1 MTAQE
6 DPPTPSPLPTEQ
18 QLIEECEALILYVAR
33 HGDVIGEDPGTV
45 SAYEKLVDAAKSRDR
60 AELRKNYAIVTRQT
74 YAAAGINGRSVLDT
88 IAFGGDPD
96 ETKAWWQRCLSGLNP
111 CNWARAFHGPRRPMA
126 IGLIFFALALALQ
139 AAMGWAG
146 RVNDPAAEMGESGRW
161 LLVSYW
167 LIRDLAPL
175 LLAGLWGGIGSCI
188 FLMKKL
194 SDRLSKMAYEKS
206 RQKGDLAR
214 IFVGAFLGIAVVEL
228 FMDDLGDAIMVGD
241 VNLTPNLAALA
252 AGVTTKTVYAILET
266 VIEGIAS
273 RVSGKANKETK

>member
-1 MTAQE
+1 
-6 DPPTPSPLPTEQ
+6 
-18 QLIEECEALILYVAR
+18 
-33 HGDVIGEDPGTV
+33 
-45 SAYEKLVDAAKSRDR
+45 
-60 AELRKNYAIVTRQT
+60 
-74 YAAAGINGRSVLDT
+74 
-88 IAFGGDPD
+88 
-96 ETKAWWQRCLSGLNP
+96 
-111 CNWARAFHGPRRPMA
+111 MA
-126 IGLIFFALALALQ
+126 IGLIFFVLALALQ

-146 RVNDPAAEMGESGRW
+146 RVNDPAAEMGESGQG
-161 LLVSYW
+161 LLISYW

-175 LLAGLWGGIGSCI
+175 VLAGLWGGIGSCI

-194 SDRLSKMAYEKS
+194 SDRLSKMTYEKS

-228 FMDDLGDAIMVGD
+228 IMDDLGDAIMVGD

-252 AGVTTKTVYAILET
+252 AGVATKTVYAILET